1 MSGLILAAALVLL
14 ILWGI
19 LTYNRLVSRRN
30 LVAEG
35 WSGVDAQLKRRADLV
50 PNLVTTVKGYAT
62 HERQALEEVTRIR
75 TSQSASAD
83 PATRAAAEQ
92 QLDAAVGRLM
102 AVAESYPD
110 LKASA
115 NFQELQRQL
124 GETEDQIQLARR
136 YYNGAVRDFNV
147 MIQQLPSNLIA
158 RLGGFQ
164 LAQFFELDKEG
175 DRATPQISFS

>member
-62 HERQALEEVTRIR
+62 HERQALEEVTRLR
-75 TSQSASAD
+75 TSQSGSAD
-83 PATRAAAEQ
+83 PATRAAVEQ
-92 QLDAAVGRLM
+92 QLGAAVGRLM

-136 YYNGAVRDFNV
+136 YYNGAVRNFNV
-147 MIQQLPSNLIA
+147 MIQQVPSNLIA

-164 LAQFFELDKEG
+164 LAQFFELGDEG
-175 DRATPQISFS
+175 DRASPQISFS